1 MNAKPVRT
9 EAIETN
15 AELRERE
22 PFRVVFAL
30 LALLLGAIAAAAP
43 ERGDEA
49 ASAVVV
55 ASDVAA
61 KS

>member
-1 MNAKPVRT
+1 MNAKPMTADVV
-9 EAIETN
+9 EPN

-49 ASAVVV
+49 ASAAVV
-55 ASDVAA
+55 AADVAA
-61 KS
+61 KG